1 MPGQVAANFTCLR
14 TRLARPCLILLSNR
28 ENAMTALLELIPAVR
43 TGIKYPG
50 GSYKSERH
58 FLDFAID
65 GRSLWEKLKKPDMV
79 SVLCFEYA
87 AQALDE
93 SMKAA
98 NRLLLAERADHPHDR
113 RSLFICSECG
123 DLGCGAISCL
133 IVREGD
139 AVVWKECGFQTNY
152 EGNVNLYAGIG
163 PFSFEVASYER
174 TLLRAINSLTNGPTP
189 E

>member
-1 MPGQVAANFTCLR
+1 MPGQVPANFHLFEN
-14 TRLARPCLILLSNR
+14 ASGAPYLILLSNR
-28 ENAMTALLELIPAVR
+28 ENAMTALLDLIPAVR
-43 TGIKYPG
+43 TGIKFPG

-65 GRSLWEKLKKPDMV
+65 GQSLWEKLKKPDMV

-98 NRLLLAERADHPHDR
+98 NRLLLAEKADHPHDR

-123 DLGCGAISCL
+123 DLPNRQRGRRGCL
-133 IVREGD
+133 ERVR
-139 AVVWKECGFQTNY
+139 
-152 EGNVNLYAGIG
+152 
-163 PFSFEVASYER
+163 FSNQ
-174 TLLRAINSLTNGPTP
+174 LRGQRQPLCWDWSVQL
-189 E
+189 